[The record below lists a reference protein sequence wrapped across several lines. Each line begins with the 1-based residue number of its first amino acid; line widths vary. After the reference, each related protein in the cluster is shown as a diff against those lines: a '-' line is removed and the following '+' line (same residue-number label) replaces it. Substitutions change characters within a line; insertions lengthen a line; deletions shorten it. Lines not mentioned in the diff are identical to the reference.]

1 MPAGA
6 SIHSRGGDTLLPS
19 AVNFLGMAA
28 HATFAVTAD
37 PMGIDGQDLGP
48 EMVRGAAQFAE
59 RHLEQLGLVDRMGI
73 QQQVDGAIGG

>member
-1 MPAGA
+1 MRMGVEHEKGLGDFHGFGAG
-6 SIHSRGGDTLLPS
+6 
-19 AVNFLGMAA
+19 FLGMAA

-59 RHLEQLGLVDRMGI
+59 RHLEPLGLVDRMGI